1 MIRIKPLCANSTYA
15 LGHTCHRRPC
25 SMSLSEFQS
34 MFLPVLAGLILLT
47 VGFTLRERNVGVF
60 LIWIGMLG
68 ILGIMVYKI
77 LQKLT

>member
-1 MIRIKPLCANSTYA
+1 MTRINHSPADCTYA
-15 LGHTCHRRPC
+15 LGHTCPIRPR